1 MAAPKNGV
9 TVMGVYNYCVKHNG
23 VFYRPG
29 EHVPDEPVEV
39 EKEAEP
45 IVEPLPKVE
54 QVAPAKP
61 KGRPKK
67 K

>member
-23 VFYRPG
+23 IFYRPG

-39 EKEAEP
+39 KKEAEP
-45 IVEPLPKVE
+45 TVEPLPAE
-54 QVAPAKP
+54 QVAPVKP

>member
-1 MAAPKNGV
+1 
-9 TVMGVYNYCVKHNG
+9 MGVYNYCVKHNG
-23 VFYRPG
+23 IFYRPG

-39 EKEAEP
+39 KKEAEP
-45 IVEPLPKVE
+45 IAEPLPAE
-54 QVAPAKP
+54 QVTPVKP

>member
-1 MAAPKNGV
+1 
-9 TVMGVYNYCVKHNG
+9 MGVYNYCVKHNG
-23 VFYRPG
+23 IFYRPG

-39 EKEAEP
+39 KREAEP
-45 IVEPLPKVE
+45 TVEPLPAE
-54 QVAPAKP
+54 QVAPVKP